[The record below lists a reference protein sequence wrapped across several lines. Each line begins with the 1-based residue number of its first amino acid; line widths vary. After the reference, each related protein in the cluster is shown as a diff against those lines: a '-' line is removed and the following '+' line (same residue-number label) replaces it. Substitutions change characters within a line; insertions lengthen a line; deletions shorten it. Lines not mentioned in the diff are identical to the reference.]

1 MMFDLTDK
9 MILVV
14 GGATGIGAAA
24 ADLCAQRGAQV
35 LIADLDEIAGKQ
47 AAQRSGSVFIPVD
60 VTQED
65 SVQAMTQSIEEQVG
79 RLDVLIQTAG
89 VLLGA
94 YTPIEELTAETFEKV
109 WRVNVTGTF
118 LCLKYTTPLLK
129 RSKNGVV
136 LLFTSPAAN
145 FPSSSYA
152 YGASKGGVQAFGI
165 AAAQK
170 LGEEGIRVNLVS
182 PGGIDTAM
190 KRSVIA
196 VDAQKRQ
203 VNLDKAIADSKL
215 GDPEGVA
222 KVIAWLASD
231 EADYVRG
238 VVSTR

>member
-1 MMFDLTDK
+1 MNELQGK
-9 MILVV
+9 VILIV

-24 ADLCAQRGAQV
+24 AIECADRGANV
-35 LIADLDEIAGKQ
+35 LVADLDEAAGKHTVALAN
-47 AAQRSGSVFIPVD
+47 AASQVVD
-60 VTQED
+60 VTSEA
-65 SVQAMTQSIEEQVG
+65 SVQEMARWVEDQYG

-89 VLLGA
+89 ILLGA
-94 YTPIEELTAETFEKV
+94 YTPVEELTAETFEKV

-118 LCLKYTTPLLK
+118 LCLKYLARLLK
-129 RSKNGVV
+129 RSPKGVV
-136 LLFTSPAAN
+136 LLFSSPAAN

-165 AAAQK
+165 AAAHK

-203 VNLDKAIADSKL
+203 VDINKAIADSRL
-215 GDPEGVA
+215 GDPQGVA
-222 KVIAWLASD
+222 KVLAWLASD
-231 EADYVRG
+231 DADYVRG